1 MAANAL
7 VMQSG
12 GSTAVLNRSLYGILG
27 RGGFAPR
34 LRDGLRGGPRDGG
47 AAGPQ
52 RHAAFGTLR
61 QQTTTDCANPR
72 CRLGVVAP
80 DSPGRGRPSPH
91 GGPVGAIHQLLLHHR
106 GQRLGGDRPRGRNER
121 TRRRDAVDG
130 GQRAQDYRQ
139 RPSAHRPHARL
150 RQRGALRGYGGHGG
164 RQGRREH
171 GPGGADHGD
180 RGDGSRRGVARGRL
194 GAGQAGGA
202 RRAARRVRAR
212 GFLWTRTASWS

>member
-1 MAANAL
+1 MDEAA
-7 VMQSG
+7 
-12 GSTAVLNRSLYGILG
+12 STPG
-27 RGGFAPR
+27 
-34 LRDGLRGGPRDGG
+34 LRDSIRRRPRDGG

-52 RHAAFGTLR
+52 RRAAFGTLR
-61 QQTTTDCANPR
+61 QQATADCANPR
-72 CRLGVVAP
+72 RRLGVVAQ

-91 GGPVGAIHQLLLHHR
+91 GGPVGVLRRLLLHHR

-130 GQRAQDYRQ
+130 GQCAQDYRQ
-139 RPSAHRPHARL
+139 RPGAHRPHARL

-180 RGDGSRRGVARGRL
+180 RGDGAGRGLARGRL
-194 GAGQAGGA
+194 GAGQSGRSAT
-202 RRAARRVRAR
+202 RRMSCACPR
-212 GFLWTRTASWS
+212 FPWTRTASWS